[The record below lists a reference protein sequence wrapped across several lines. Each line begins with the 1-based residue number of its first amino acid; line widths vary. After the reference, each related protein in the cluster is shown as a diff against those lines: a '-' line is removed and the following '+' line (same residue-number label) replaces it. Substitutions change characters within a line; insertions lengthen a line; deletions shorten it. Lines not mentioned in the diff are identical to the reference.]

1 VKLSCAKQDL
11 NSLLHGGSQF
21 KIEKE
26 ECCQDFVLPDKFQIR
41 CPRATTQ
48 HYWNCSLC
56 ELWYAESPSWG
67 QEFFV
72 TMCTWMICTIWS
84 CSFHTG
90 SRGIVFFFSDFCK
103 IPKEFGLW
111 TFCCQYNNVYVLS
124 VQCVFR
130 HVHSVT
136 AVVQPFDDFL
146 ISLNTGRPPHGRVVL
161 AAHRDH
167 RHRGV
172 SASAADDPARAG
184 ERWRGVRPEPSQ
196 LLALIRFRRQLR
208 DWPEE
213 RAAAPSGLE
222 RGHVRLHAV
231 HAARLAWAAN
241 AAGHRR
247 PASQLRSREHRR
259 LEDRITRWLICK
271 FLSSLYSTCYLL
283 VLSQFKHVRYS
294 MFAPIAQVWFCTSEF
309 VMQRDQ

>member
-1 VKLSCAKQDL
+1 MLPRFCSSWQVSNPLPTSHDTTLLKLFALWIMVCGKPKLRSRVLCYDVYLNDL
-11 NSLLHGGSQF
+11 HYLILLISYR
-21 KIEKE
+21 IERNR
-26 ECCQDFVLPDKFQIR
+26 V
-41 CPRATTQ
+41 
-48 HYWNCSLC
+48 
-56 ELWYAESPSWG
+56 
-67 QEFFV
+67 
-72 TMCTWMICTIWS
+72 
-84 CSFHTG
+84 
-90 SRGIVFFFSDFCK
+90 FFSDFCK